1 MSMTDP
7 IADLLTRIRNAS
19 SNGSKTVTI
28 PYSGV
33 KGHIL
38 RVLKEQGFIADYKP
52 ELEGVKGILRVDLK
66 YGPDGQRVIQHLQRV
81 STPGRRIYC
90 RVTQLP
96 EVLDGLGIAIVSTSR
111 GIMSNR
117 EAKKVGVGGEI
128 LCEVW

>member
-1 MSMTDP
+1 MTDP
-7 IADLLTRIRNAS
+7 IADLLTRIRNAN
-19 SNGSKTVTI
+19 SNGYKSVTI
-28 PYSGV
+28 PYSGL

-52 ELEGVKGILRVDLK
+52 EMEGTKGVLHVELK
-66 YGPDGQRVIQHLQRV
+66 YGPDGQHVIQHIQRV

-90 RVTQLP
+90 RVARLP

-117 EAKKVGVGGEI
+117 EAKKKGVGGEI